1 MKKYTKFLLLI
12 ICLFS
17 FCFLTSCDMSGLM
30 TPVNPNPSTR
40 TITSVEIDQTTLPS
54 EAILGSFNITDGDLA
69 VNYNDGIT
77 EYIDI
82 NYGMITPE
90 DLGKLDT
97 IGTHTIIITYNGYT
111 TLYTVEIIEKT
122 TVNVEAIVNEA
133 INAVSITTS
142 ATTNFTLPLSKN
154 GVAISWQSNSSSIL
168 VSGTNAIVSRPAANA
183 SDATVIL
190 TATFSY
196 EGVTKTKNYTVV
208 VPKLEAQ
215 NPGGNTGGNNNQEGN
230 YTGNYYDSISLTLVG
245 TALKTALSDLVQS
258 THTKYTT
265 YDYCRDNLKDIDEDP
280 NNPNNMIL
288 FYTGESIPK
297 STNVQTG
304 GDWNRE
310 HVWAKSLSWF
320 DTDGAGSDL
329 HHIRP
334 CDQSINSS
342 RGNKKF
348 GTSTNSSYYLP
359 LNVAGSGAD
368 YRGDVARIIF
378 YLMIAYDQANSYSFT
393 SIAQSKELL
402 LQWNEQDPVSELEIL
417 RNDKVEA
424 IQGNRNPFIDYPYL
438 ADSIWG

>member
-69 VNYNDGIT
+69 INYNDGIT

-111 TLYTVEIIEKT
+111 ALYTVEIIEKT

-142 ATTNFTLPLSKN
+142 ATTNFALPLSKN

-190 TATFSY
+190 AATFSY

-265 YDYCRDNLKDIDEDP
+265 YSDCKYQLDYIDEDP

-288 FYTGESIPK
+288 FYTGESIKK
-297 STNVQTG
+297 SEDLNN
-304 GDWNRE
+304 DWNRE
-310 HVWAKSLSWF
+310 HVWAQSLSLGWF
-320 DTDGAGSDL
+320 GTSGAGSDL

-334 CDQSINSS
+334 CNINVNSS

-348 GTSTNSSYYLP
+348 GTSGSFYYP
-359 LNVAGSGAD
+359 YNVNGSGED

-378 YLMIAYDQANSYSFT
+378 YLMIAYDEANSRSFT
-393 SIAQSKELL
+393 DIAQSKELL
-402 LQWNEQDPVSELEIL
+402 LQWNELDPVSELEIL

>member
-30 TPVNPNPSTR
+30 APVNPNPSTR
-40 TITSVEIDQTTLPS
+40 TITSVEVDRTTLPN

-97 IGTHTIIITYNGYT
+97 VGTHTIIITYNGYSAI
-111 TLYTVEIIEKT
+111 YNIEIVEKT
-122 TVNVEAIVNEA
+122 SANVEEIVNNA
-133 INAVSITTS
+133 INSVSV
-142 ATTNFTLPLSKN
+142 ATPAAANFTLPASKN

-168 VSGTNAIVSRPAANA
+168 IIGSTAMVTRPATT
-183 SDATVIL
+183 SVDATVVL

-208 VPKLEAQ
+208 VPKLETQ
-215 NPGGNTGGNNNQEGN
+215 NPGGNNNQEGN

-258 THTKYTT
+258 THRKYTSYEDCKNEKT
-265 YDYCRDNLKDIDEDP
+265 GLPYIDEDP

-288 FYTGESIPK
+288 FYTGESIKK
-297 STNVQTG
+297 SKDLNN
-304 GDWNRE
+304 DWNRE
-310 HVWAKSLSWF
+310 HVWAQSLSLGWF
-320 DTDGAGSDL
+320 GTSGAGSDL

-334 CDQSINSS
+334 CNIKVNGS

-348 GTSTNSSYYLP
+348 GTSGSFYYP
-359 LNVAGSGAD
+359 YNVNGSGED

-378 YLMIAYDQANSYSFT
+378 YLMIAYDQANSRSFT
-393 SIAQSKELL
+393 DIAQSKELL
-402 LQWNEQDPVSELEIL
+402 LQWNELDPVSELEIL